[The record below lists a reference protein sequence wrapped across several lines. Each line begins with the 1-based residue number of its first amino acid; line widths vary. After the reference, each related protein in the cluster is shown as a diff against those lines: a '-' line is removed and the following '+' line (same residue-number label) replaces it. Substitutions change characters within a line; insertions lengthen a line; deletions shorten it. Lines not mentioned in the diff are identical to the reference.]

1 MDDNRDNDTRD
12 NDEKMRERL
21 RDAMQA
27 RPMGNRAASVMFGA
41 GKQDTH

>member
-1 MDDNRDNDTRD
+1 MADTRDNDTRD

-21 RDAMQA
+21 RDAMQV
-27 RPMGNRAASVMFGA
+27 RPMSNRVASVLFGA

>member
-1 MDDNRDNDTRD
+1 MVDNRDNDIRD

-27 RPMGNRAASVMFGA
+27 RPMGDRAASVLFGA
-41 GKQDTH
+41 GEHDKH